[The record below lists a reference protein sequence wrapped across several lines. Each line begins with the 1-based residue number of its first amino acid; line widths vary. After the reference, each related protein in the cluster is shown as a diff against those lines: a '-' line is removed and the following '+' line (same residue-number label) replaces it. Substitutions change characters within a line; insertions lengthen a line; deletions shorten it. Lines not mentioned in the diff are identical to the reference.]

1 MAVLV
6 SCQRPPD
13 ALNVGAPFG
22 RFPEDRGTQRQTMA
36 WLRALRSNAL
46 CTSCGSGFKGCGLL
60 VSDTPP
66 RWKSPIRMPSERNR
80 GYATT
85 VNRSADDE
93 RIGTVQKTFER
104 AGVQSRKDR
113 MTNIVYE
120 IVEHDGGW
128 AYKLGDVFSETYPSK
143 ELATAAANDVAERQQ
158 VAGEPEVVQYQDAK
172 GSWREESVS
181 GDDRPEVDV
190 RDGAT

>member
-1 MAVLV
+1 MVSVL
-6 SCQRPPD
+6 RPPD
-13 ALNVGAPFG
+13 ALNAGAVFG
-22 RFPEDRGTQRQTMA
+22 RFPEDRKDTAPNRGMA
-36 WLRALRSNAL
+36 ARPEVECALHPPAEAAS
-46 CTSCGSGFKGCGLL
+46 KGVDCLSL
-60 VSDTPP
+60 TRPP

-80 GYATT
+80 GDATT
-85 VNRSADDE
+85 VGRNADDGC
-93 RIGTVQKTFER
+93 IGTVQKTFER
-104 AGVQSRKDR
+104 AGGQSRKDR

-158 VAGEPEVVQYQDAK
+158 VAGEPEVVQYQDAE